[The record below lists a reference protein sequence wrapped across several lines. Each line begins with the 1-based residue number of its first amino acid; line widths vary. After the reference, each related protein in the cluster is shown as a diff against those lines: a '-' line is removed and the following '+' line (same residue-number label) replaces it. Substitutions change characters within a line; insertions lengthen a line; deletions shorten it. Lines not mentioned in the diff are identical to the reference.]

1 MIDFLRK
8 YFLFILIVFQTSLYS
23 QVLETKPYSF
33 DLGTQNTNENNISTV
48 LNKDDIYTTEIGY
61 GFTSPVISYF
71 ERTNLFLKNLRDR
84 FTYDGVCDKQIGFKI
99 DLPKGKWLFTFW
111 MEPGYEDIPTTQVF
125 INDDEQIINWHQLK
139 PDEEGAVKLSS
150 IYRVIKLECNVEN
163 NGLEFN
169 LKGIKDSVRLLGIT
183 FIPIPNEVP
192 KEYSDLHDL
201 IFQAG
206 KFGSSVS
213 VSEIKTQIERSLN
226 EDKSNSYL
234 FYWNQEIG
242 FLSEAERFKAFEGWE
257 WATELTDWSIF
268 DRMHQAL
275 MLCDA
280 IVEPDYSDL
289 NPLKERTIW
298 SRGKICYDLFLE
310 RGGDYQ
316 KKIADKD
323 LNELAQIYPND
334 ENVKMLKGV
343 KVDLIDRCD
352 ELVTPGNAP
361 NWAVLQREVLN
372 RLADEIAW
380 WVNER
385 QAPNGELGG
394 KIDDD
399 VEILRNWLPMLIYGD
414 ENTITGWKKLADAIW
429 NNSRV
434 LNGYSKK
441 IRDVEHSSEFISDS
455 QPALLIIS
463 EDTTYRNR
471 LKYTADLFENLWSS
485 KNKFGN
491 RFFKSAWLGAKGID
505 ETPPKNRDI
514 DMNAQALKPLRFLA
528 WVTKD
533 KKYIDLINE
542 WSYSWLK
549 ISLSTDKGKPIGI
562 IPASVRGYDEAINGD
577 EPNWYDA
584 NMFWHYYDWSN
595 HNGNRILDHLLFTY
609 SITADD
615 SLLIPIE
622 LTLKFITDVL
632 SNNPKVKNSEA
643 TIGSDEW
650 IVQRFLNSGSFW
662 SNVQNWRILTDNK
675 EYDNLLKNYGSFYIK
690 YLLTKDESELE
701 NGLDQILSTLRY
713 NSPLRTKLVMHTD
726 RVRIP
731 GIDHLTAMICGDA
744 THNGSSPFL
753 AASWS
758 NTNENCSILIEEI
771 SSKSILV
778 SLYNF
783 DQSEITIGMKIWK
796 LLNGTYRLKQK
807 DLVSEK
813 ETIIV
818 ITNPGQVFDL
828 KIAPESLTKI
838 SITEISD

>member
-1 MIDFLRK
+1 M
-8 YFLFILIVFQTSLYS
+8 
-23 QVLETKPYSF
+23 ETKPYSF
-33 DLGTQNTNENNISTV
+33 DVGNSNSKVNEHSIQLSGNNIYS
-48 LNKDDIYTTEIGY
+48 NKLEY
-61 GFTSPVISYF
+61 GFTSAVSSSF
-71 ERTNLFLKNLRDR
+71 ERTELYTKNLRDE
-84 FTYDGVCDKQIGFKI
+84 FTYDGLCDKQIGFKI

-111 MEPGYEDIPTTQVF
+111 MEAGLEEVPTTEVAV
-125 INDDEQIINWHQLK
+125 NEVEQKINWHQLK
-139 PDEEGAVKLSS
+139 PDEEGTVKLSS
-150 IYRVIKLECNVEN
+150 IYRVIKLECNIEN

-169 LKGIKDSVRLLGIT
+169 LIGIKDSVRLLGFT
-183 FIPIPNEVP
+183 FIPILNEVP
-192 KEYSDLHDL
+192 KNYSDLHDL
-201 IFQAG
+201 IIQAG
-206 KFGSSVS
+206 KYGSPVS
-213 VSEIKTQIERSLN
+213 VSEIKTQIERKLN
-226 EDKSNSYL
+226 KDKSNTYL
-234 FYWNQEIG
+234 FYWNQELG

-275 MLCDA
+275 MLYDA
-280 IVEPDYSDL
+280 IVELDYSDL

-316 KKIADKD
+316 KGISERD
-323 LNELAQIYPND
+323 LNELAKIYPGD
-334 ENVKMLKGV
+334 ENLQMLTGSQV
-343 KVDLIDRCD
+343 ELFDRCD
-352 ELVTPGNAP
+352 ELSTPGNAP
-361 NWAVLQREVLN
+361 KWAVLQREVLC
-372 RLADEIAW
+372 RLGDEIAW

-414 ENTITGWKKLADAIW
+414 KNTITGWKKLADAIW
-429 NNSRV
+429 NNPRV

-463 EDTTYRNR
+463 DDSTYSSR
-471 LKYTADLFENLWSS
+471 LKFTADLFENLWSS
-485 KNKFGN
+485 KNKFN
-491 RFFKSAWLGAKGID
+491 HRFFKSAWLGAKGID

-528 WVTKD
+528 WVTKE
-533 KKYIDLINE
+533 KRYIDLIND
-542 WSYSWLK
+542 WSYSWLD
-549 ISLSTDKGKPIGI
+549 ISLSTDKGKPKGI
-562 IPASVRGYDEAINGD
+562 FPASVRGYDEAINGD

-615 SLLIPIE
+615 SLLIPME
-622 LTLKFITDVL
+622 LTLKFIKEVL
-632 SNNPKVKNSEA
+632 LDNPNVNNSEV

-675 EYDNLLKNYGSFYIK
+675 EYDDLLKNYGSFYLK

-701 NGLDQILSTLRY
+701 KGLEQILSTLRF
-713 NSPLRTKLVMHTD
+713 NASLRTNLVMHTD

-753 AASWS
+753 AASWT
-758 NTNENCSILIEEI
+758 NTDGKCSILIEEN
-771 SSKSILV
+771 SSESMLV

-783 DQSEITIGMKIWK
+783 DEAEKTIGMKIWK
-796 LLNGTYRLKQK
+796 LVKGTYRLKQK
-807 DLVSEK
+807 DSVNEK
-813 ETIIV
+813 ETIIK
-818 ITNPGQVFDL
+818 IENPGQVFGL
-828 KIAPESLTKI
+828 KLAPGSLTNITITKI
-838 SITEISD
+838 SD